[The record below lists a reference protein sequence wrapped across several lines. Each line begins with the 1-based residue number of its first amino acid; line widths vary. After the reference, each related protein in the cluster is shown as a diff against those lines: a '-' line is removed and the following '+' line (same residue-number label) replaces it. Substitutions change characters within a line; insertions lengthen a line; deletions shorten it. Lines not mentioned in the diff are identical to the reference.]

1 MVVLAKVAAVFLM
14 VLIGYGAG
22 KLNWLPI
29 VSSKYLSTIVINIAA
44 PCVVIYSMGQQEL
57 NSKNISTMF
66 LIFGLAFAMYLLAWL
81 ISIITVKV
89 MKINIAEQG
98 VYKNFLIFTNNA
110 FMGFPVAYALFG
122 SEGMFLMVL
131 ANVMMP
137 IFVYTLGVHNLRKSV
152 QDESKPGEISRV
164 RIIGQRLKEMINPP
178 VVSTLIG
185 IVIFLLQ
192 IPIPAVINDVLDMV
206 GATMAPLCMIV
217 IGLQLTES
225 SPKQVMTNHKL
236 IIVSFLRLIL
246 IPALIFIPLFI
257 FNVDPL
263 VICIMTLNAMLPCS
277 AICVALAQ
285 EYKNDV
291 KLAAEGTFL
300 TTLFSIATIP
310 VIGVLLTTF
319 IL

>member
-1 MVVLAKVAAVFLM
+1 MVVLGKVAGVFIM
-14 VLIGYGAG
+14 VLIGYGANKIG
-22 KLNWLPI
+22 WLP
-29 VSSKYLSTIVINIAA
+29 VEASKYLSKIVINIAA
-44 PCVVIYSMGQQEL
+44 PCVVIYSMSSQEL
-57 NSKNISTMF
+57 SAKTVSIMF
-66 LIFGLAFAMYLLAWL
+66 IIFAAAFAMYFCSWLLSLL
-81 ISIITVKV
+81 IVKLL
-89 MKINIAEQG
+89 KIPEDDRG

-137 IFVYTLGVHNLRKSV
+137 IFLYTLGVHNLQQTHLS
-152 QDESKPGEISRV
+152 EGSKFQV
-164 RIIGQRLKEMINPP
+164 FKQRLKNMINPP
-178 VVSTLIG
+178 VLSTLIG
-185 IVIFLLQ
+185 LVIFLLQ
-192 IPIPAVINDVLDMV
+192 IPIPSVIGDVLDSV
-206 GATMAPLCMIV
+206 GSMMAPLCMIV

-225 SPKQVMTNHKL
+225 KPGKVMTNHKL
-236 IIVSFLRLIL
+236 IIVSFIRLL
-246 IPALIFIPLFI
+246 VIPVLLFLVLYLLNI
-257 FNVDPL
+257 EPL

-277 AICVALAQ
+277 AVCVALAE

-310 VIGVLLTTF
+310 VIGILLTTF